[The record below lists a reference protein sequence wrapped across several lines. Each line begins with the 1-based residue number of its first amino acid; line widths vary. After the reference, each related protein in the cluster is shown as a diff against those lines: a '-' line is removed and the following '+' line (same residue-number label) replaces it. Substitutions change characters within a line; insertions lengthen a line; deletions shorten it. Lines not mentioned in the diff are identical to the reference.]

1 MTISLSFFF
10 FLFLVIILVFCKS
23 LFIQLYW
30 VLVEAHRILLCHVGS
45 FVVVHQRIHL
55 QCGRSWLDSRVRKI
69 PWKRDR
75 LPSPVFLDFPCGS
88 DSKES
93 TCNAGDPGSIPGL
106 GRSPGEGNNYP
117 LQYSGLKNPMD
128 RGAWRATVHV
138 VAKSQTQLNDF
149 HFSLHRLSNCG
160 AQAYFLY
167 HM

>member
-75 LPSPVFLDFPCGS
+75 LPTPVFLDFPRGS

-93 TCNAGDPGSIPGL
+93 TCNAGDPGWIPGSE
-106 GRSPGEGNNYP
+106 RSPGKGIGYH
-117 LQYSGLKNPMD
+117 LQCFWTFLVAQTVKNPPAMQET
-128 RGAWRATVHV
+128 RV
-138 VAKSQTQLNDF
+138 Q
-149 HFSLHRLSNCG
+149 SLGWEDPLEKGTTTHSSIL
-160 AQAYFLY
+160 A
-167 HM
+167 